1 MDRNAAAFDVSH
13 VLMRLTARMIDTK
26 RFELGVRYDGA
37 RHGMAVRFVAGA
49 VLIGCSL
56 VASTF
61 ISDLAQR
68 LPGARRAPDPLLWP
82 RLATRTVRGVM
93 RGG

>member
-1 MDRNAAAFDVSH
+1 MDRNAAASDVSH

-56 VASTF
+56 VASTL
-61 ISDLAQR
+61 ISELAQR
-68 LPGARRAPDPLLWP
+68 LPGTPRAADPFLWP
-82 RLATRTVRGVM
+82 RLATRTARSVL